1 MGLWTIYI
9 KTAVNELGFTRTIK
23 ASCLTEAEQNCLSE
37 IKRYFKE
44 MKHNLYLE
52 YRGSGKY
59 LIVSDRDEIGEV
71 EIQQLKKTRVRNI
84 NEKSFC
90 QSKDYYDTRL
100 LSANP
105 SDSE

>member
-23 ASCLTEAEQNCLSE
+23 ASGLTEAKQDCLSE
-37 IKRYFKE
+37 INRFFKK
-44 MKHNLYLE
+44 MKHNLYLK

-71 EIQQLKKTRVRNI
+71 EIQQIKKTKARHI
-84 NEKSFC
+84 SEKSSC
-90 QSKDYYDTRL
+90 QPKDYYGTRL
-100 LSANP
+100 LSTNP